1 MKQKKTF
8 NSILVVLMVCFLSQ
22 NIFGQESNSL
32 ENLMDRAEII
42 IIGTVAEINSQWNKD
57 KTSILTFVKINIEE
71 NIKGNNAKKEITVRV
86 LGGEV
91 EEIRMHVSNSPEFKV
106 GERYLCFLQK
116 DTDNTFAITG
126 WEAGKFIS
134 ENGYWTNKTSKIS
147 YAKIVELK
155 EKFKTIDNTTLIK
168 THNNGNY

>member
-71 NIKGNNAKKEITVRV
+71 NIKGNNAKKEIIIRV

-91 EEIRMHVSNSPEFKV
+91 DDIGLDVSNSPKFKV
-106 GERYLCFLQK
+106 DQQYLCFLQR
-116 DTDNTFAITG
+116 DTDDTFAVTG

-134 ENGYWTNKTSKIS
+134 ENGFWKNEIFKISNSKIL
-147 YAKIVELK
+147 ELK
-155 EKFKTIDNTTLIK
+155 VNIQK
-168 THNNGNY
+168 